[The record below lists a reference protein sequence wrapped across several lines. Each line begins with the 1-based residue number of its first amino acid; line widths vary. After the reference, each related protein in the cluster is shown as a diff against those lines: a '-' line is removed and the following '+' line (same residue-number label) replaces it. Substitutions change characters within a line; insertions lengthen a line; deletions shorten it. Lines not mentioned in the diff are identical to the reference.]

1 MNINEKA
8 AYLLGLMEGLQLDE
22 SKPETKILKAMA
34 DLLGDIASDVEDL
47 HMQSAY
53 VDDCISDIDESLQD
67 LEDEVFG
74 DYDDDDIDYCDCCDS
89 DDCEDCPILEYDE
102 CEDEDDGDDE

>member
-8 AYLLGLMEGLQLDE
+8 AYLLGLMEGLQLDDN
-22 SKPETKILKAMA
+22 KPETKILKAMA

-74 DYDDDDIDYCDCCDS
+74 DYDDMDICDCCDS
-89 DDCEDCPILEYDE
+89 EDCEDCPILECDE
-102 CEDEDDGDDE
+102 CDCDSEDEE